1 MGNVI
6 YKMLAKQ
13 SEIIKYTKFAI
24 LMSFLLGSL
33 WTFAAAAVAQNPGT
47 QGATKALCQVFS
59 TVVNIV
65 FLLGLTLMIL
75 GAVLY
80 AGGNIMPSQSRGPF
94 QGYGMSMIIGG
105 IVGVAVAIAAPF
117 VLNLIV
123 QSGSGTAGFFGVPP
137 TPGAVQQNVITVC
150 SQASVTIP

>member
-6 YKMLAKQ
+6 YKMLTKQ
-13 SEIIKYTKFAI
+13 SAIIKYTKFAI
-24 LMSFLLGSL
+24 LMSFFLGSF
-33 WTFAAAAVAQNPGT
+33 WTFAAAQNPGAN
-47 QGATKALCQVFS
+47 GATRALCQVFGS
-59 TVVNIV
+59 VVNIV

-94 QGYGMSMIIGG
+94 QGYGMAMIIGG
-105 IVGVAVAIAAPF
+105 IVGVAIAIAAPF

-123 QSGSGTAGFFGVPP
+123 QSGTGTTGFFGVQPA
-137 TPGAVQQNVITVC
+137 PGAVQQNVVTVC
-150 SQASVTIP
+150 QNAGAPIPGG